1 MIFISTKWESV
12 FPLVRVKGLAKNT
25 SDYSPLLVDSGENSE
40 RGAKK
45 FRFEKWWLERE
56 REREREREG
65 GDFKDIVKKARGA
78 TRARD

>member
-56 REREREREG
+56 G